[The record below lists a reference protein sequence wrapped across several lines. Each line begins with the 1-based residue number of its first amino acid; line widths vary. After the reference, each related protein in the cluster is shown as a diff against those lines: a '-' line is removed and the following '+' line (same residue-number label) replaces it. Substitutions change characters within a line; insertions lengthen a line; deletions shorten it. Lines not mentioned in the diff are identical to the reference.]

1 MYKHWFVQSYNE
13 TCNVIDMCFS
23 ASASFIAGA
32 ALTVAGV
39 ASVSQVRK
47 PVHLVFAAM
56 PLFFAIQQIC
66 EGFVWLSL
74 SDPDFVGWYSFAKY
88 SFLVFAQVIWPFFI
102 PLSFLLIEPDPKR
115 RKIIRYFFFAGIA
128 CSSILICR
136 LLFFPAIAQIDGC
149 HISYSLG
156 TSVSTQIVTGI
167 LYIAAIVIAPFF
179 SSWRSGIALAV
190 VNVFSLVITQVFYE
204 AYLVSVWCFFAA
216 AQSVIVFF
224 VMREIKRTSKFSQLA
239 RKYERGQ
246 TKSELETE

>member
-1 MYKHWFVQSYNE
+1 MYKQWFVRSYNE
-13 TCNVIDMCFS
+13 PRNVIDMCFS

-32 ALTVAGV
+32 ALTVVGV

-56 PLFFAIQQIC
+56 PLFFAIQQFC

-74 SDPDFVGWYSFAKY
+74 SNPDFVGWHLFAKY
-88 SFLVFAQVIWPFFI
+88 SFLIFAQVIWPFFI
-102 PLSFLLIEPDPKR
+102 PLAFLLIEPDPKR
-115 RKIIRYFFFAGIA
+115 RKIIRYFLFAGIA
-128 CSSILICR
+128 DSLILSYR
-136 LLFFPAIAQIDGC
+136 LFFFPSLAQIDGC
-149 HISYSLG
+149 HISYEIG
-156 TSVSTQIVTGI
+156 AFKAMQIVTGV
-167 LYIAAIVIAPFF
+167 LYVGAIVIAPFF

-190 VNVFSLVITQVFYE
+190 VNVVSLVVTQVFYE

-239 RKYERGQ
+239 KKYER
-246 TKSELETE
+246 